1 MSARNVG
8 DEGFVWFFGV
18 VEDIDDPKQLGRVR
32 IRIPHEHSDEI
43 NTDDLPWATPMSP
56 VTSANLVGVGSAP
69 VGISIGSR
77 CIGFYIDGKQKQKPM
92 IIGTF
97 PFIGEGRESNH
108 SLSKQARGER
118 LEKETFDFEP
128 ETQSKPEYPYNKVIT
143 TSRGHVIE
151 LDDTP
156 GAERVHVYHR
166 SGSYIEMN
174 PDGSVVARTI
184 GESFEI
190 AVKDKR
196 IASVEGD
203 ILISTASGEVT
214 VTSAQSINLNASGSI
229 NISSASGVVNIEAP
243 IIGLNA

>member
-1 MSARNVG
+1 MFGSKLG
-8 DEGFVWFFGV
+8 EEGFIWFIGF
-18 VEDIDDPKQLGRVR
+18 VEDIDDPLKLGRVR
-32 IRIPHEHSDEI
+32 IRILHEHSDEV
-43 NTDDLPWATPMSP
+43 NTDDLPWATPLSP
-56 VTSANLVGVGSAP
+56 VTSANLVGVGTSPIGA
-69 VGISIGSR
+69 VIGSMAF
-77 CIGFYIDGKQKQKPM
+77 GFYLDGKRKQKPVFL
-92 IIGTF
+92 GTI
-97 PFIGEGRESNH
+97 PFIGEGKESNH
-108 SLSKQARGER
+108 SVSQYARGQKVQREQ
-118 LEKETFDFEP
+118 FDFEP
-128 ETQSKPEYPYNKVIT
+128 ESQAKPEYPFNKVMT
-143 TSRGHVIE
+143 TARGHIIE
-151 LDDTP
+151 VDDTP
-156 GAERVHVYHR
+156 GAERVHLYHR

-174 PDGSVVARTI
+174 PDGSVVVRSV

>member
-1 MSARNVG
+1 MLGSKLG
-8 DEGFVWFFGV
+8 EEGFIWFIGI
-18 VEDIDDPKQLGRVR
+18 VEDIDDPKQLGRVK
-32 IRIPHEHSDEI
+32 IRVLHEHSDEV

-56 VTSANLVGVGSAP
+56 VTSANLVGVGSSP
-69 VGISIGSR
+69 VGAVIGSMAV
-77 CIGFYIDGKQKQKPM
+77 GFYIDGKRKQKPM
-92 IIGTF
+92 FIGTI
-97 PFIGEGRESNH
+97 PFIGDGKESNH
-108 SLSKQARGER
+108 SVSRYARGEKIER
-118 LEKETFDFEP
+118 EQFEFEP
-128 ETQSKPEYPYNKVIT
+128 ESQAKPEYPNNKVMT
-143 TSRGHVIE
+143 TARGHIVE

-174 PDGSVVARTI
+174 PDGSVVVRSI

-214 VTSAQSINLNASGSI
+214 VTSAKSINLNAQGSI
-229 NISSASGVVNIEAP
+229 NISSAAGVVNIEAP
-243 IIGLNA
+243 VIGLNA